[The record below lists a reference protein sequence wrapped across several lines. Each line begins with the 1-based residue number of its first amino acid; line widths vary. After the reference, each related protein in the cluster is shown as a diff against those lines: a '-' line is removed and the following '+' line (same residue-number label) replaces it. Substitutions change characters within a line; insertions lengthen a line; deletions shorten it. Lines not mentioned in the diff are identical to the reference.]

1 MSTNLISAGVIRAS
15 FTSNVKEEAKT
26 PERITIKNE
35 ESVNIPEEIYLP
47 NGLHGYFNLEKAKEC
62 SKILNRPILLS
73 FMNNK
78 SQNCK
83 KMNLKVFTNPG
94 IIEIIKEYFVVL
106 VLCVNDKMRLPEE
119 EWYKSEFDGNVIR
132 TIGAQNADYQ
142 ITKFF
147 NTVQPFYVIVN
158 QKISLLTVPK
168 GYDLNP
174 NNFVTFLENGYKTF
188 IKQKANKQIIN
199 EYKLQEAN

>member
-1 MSTNLISAGVIRAS
+1 MSTNLISAGVIKES
-15 FTSNVKEEAKT
+15 FTNKVKEESKT
-26 PERITIKNE
+26 PDRTKIENE

-62 SKILNRPILLS
+62 SQILNRPILLS
-73 FMNNK
+73 FMSNK

-119 EWYKSEFDGNVIR
+119 EWYKSEFDGKAIR
-132 TIGAQNADYQ
+132 TIGEQNADYQ
-142 ITKFF
+142 IIKFF
-147 NTVQPFYVIVN
+147 NSIQPYYVIVN
-158 QKISLLTVPK
+158 QKISLLTIPK
-168 GYDLNP
+168 GYDLNA
-174 NNFVTFLENGYKTF
+174 NNFISFLENGYKNF
-188 IKQKANKQIIN
+188 IKKEANKEIIQ
-199 EYKLQEAN
+199 EYQLQEAN